1 MISLQQTT
9 IWMEISQELMM
20 SESSMLWKV
29 SHPRIN
35 SQKFISGIYS
45 STPSHQL
52 LELNGVQLLH
62 QRKHQRRKLLK
73 RKHQRRKNQRK
84 LLMMMLISLE
94 MMMSILKLKRKLRL
108 WLNKRNKK
116 LWPRRTNLSQLPR
129 LLWSL
134 KLRSM
139 KPQIKLY

>member
-1 MISLQQTT
+1 MHTFQQTI
-9 IWMEISQELMM
+9 IWMEIFQELMM

-29 SHPRIN
+29 FHPRIN

-45 STPSHQL
+45 STLSHQL
-52 LELNGVQLLH
+52 SELNGVQLLH
-62 QRKHQRRKLLK
+62 QRKHQRRKHIR
-73 RKHQRRKNQRK
+73 RKSQRRKSQRR
-84 LLMMMLISLE
+84 LLMMMSIFLE
-94 MMMSILKLKRKLRL
+94 MMMLILKLKRKLRH

-116 LWPRRTNLSQLPR
+116 LWPRKTNPSQLPR

-134 KLRSM
+134 KLRSL